1 MGNKK
6 IVKKVIKKSNL
17 NNNKVKEVK
26 EIDEREK
33 QVFKRVLVKFR
44 QY

>member
-1 MGNKK
+1 MSTK
-6 IVKKVIKKSNL
+6 IKEK
-17 NNNKVKEVK
+17 NNKNKEIKIK

-33 QVFKRVLVKFR
+33 QVFRRILVKFR